1 MSSRVV
7 GGFDSN
13 RKPSDRLYDRTETWR
28 RSFQPPP
35 SLPGLRS
42 LRFAC
47 RLAPVW
53 RDRELNNQSIRYQRL
68 FLHEHKEKKMKRYKR
83 ERMKH
88 NFVRFQSLQT
98 DQNIS
103 CTFKIKA
110 WVLLVS
116 LHVCP
121 LKHTHTQRPNED
133 GWDSTHT
140 SPRLP
145 VIDEPERSKVTETP
159 TVCETFSFSLS
170 SSHFLLVEEQNL
182 LRFPS
187 IIRFKKLFACCLS
200 ISAEDWTQMILRL
213 LLIK

>member
-88 NFVRFQSLQT
+88 NFVRFQRLQT

-121 LKHTHTQRPNED
+121 LKHTHTHSGLMKTD
-133 GWDSTHT
+133 GTAHT
-140 SPRLP
+140 LLLASRLLMSPRGQRLQKHRLC
-145 VIDEPERSKVTETP
+145 VRLSLSLFHRRTFFWSRSKIY
-159 TVCETFSFSLS
+159 FG
-170 SSHFLLVEEQNL
+170 FLL
-182 LRFPS
+182 
-187 IIRFKKLFACCLS
+187 
-200 ISAEDWTQMILRL
+200 
-213 LLIK
+213 